1 MDTLFKI
8 LLYRVAAIDSRL
20 LSGDRLLA
28 RATFGHRPPGLD
40 RPTTG
45 CGASAITKRV
55 SVNFASGFPA
65 GPALATP

>member
-8 LLYRVAAIDSRL
+8 LLYRVAATDSRL

-28 RATFGHRPPGLD
+28 RATFGHHPPGLD

-45 CGASAITKRV
+45 RSASAITKQV
-55 SVNFASGFPA
+55 SVNFAPGLPA
-65 GPALATP
+65 GQALAIP